1 MSGLQPFQRELA
13 AHLRDPAH
21 VRRPPGVPARA
32 AVVYAGLLRNNLR
45 GFVDACFP
53 VARATL
59 GERRWT
65 ALVGRYFRRHASH
78 TPYFSRI
85 AGEFAAW
92 AAGAGNAPGMPP
104 WLPELLHYEWIELA
118 VDTDPAVVG
127 SRAEKCLQLNPTLRN
142 LAYAWPVHR
151 IGPAYRPRKPQA
163 AHLLVY
169 RDADDAVRFMEINAL
184 TARLLDIIASGPIG
198 PGDAI
203 AVLARD
209 LGHPDADALQAHGRN
224 LLAELIRQQALTGD
238 MP

>member
-1 MSGLQPFQRELA
+1 MSGLQAFQRALA

-32 AVVYAGLLRNNLR
+32 AGVYAGLLRNNLR

-59 GERRWT
+59 GERPWA
-65 ALVGRYFRRHASH
+65 ALVGRYFRSHASH

-85 AGEFAAW
+85 AGEFADW
-92 AAGAGNAPGMPP
+92 AGGPDKAPGLPL

-118 VDTDPAVVG
+118 VDTDPAVPE
-127 SRAEKCLQLNPTLRN
+127 RHADNLLRLNPTARN
-142 LAYAWPVHR
+142 LRYGWPVHR

-169 RDADDAVRFMEINAL
+169 RDADDAVRFIEINAL
-184 TARLLDIIASGPIG
+184 TARLLEIIALGPAR

-203 AVLARD
+203 AALARE
-209 LGHPDADALQAHGRN
+209 LGHSHADALQGHGRD
-224 LLAELIRQQALTGD
+224 LLADLIRQQALTGT
-238 MP
+238 PT